1 MSAPTIDPVI
11 PAEQARRSGIAR
23 WIRRLAVPII
33 LGWIA
38 LIVVLSLTVPT
49 LEKVGEMQAVSMS
62 PKDAPSV
69 AAMMRVG
76 KVFQEF
82 DSDSSAMI
90 VLEGQEPLGA
100 EAHRFY
106 DDMVA
111 KLRADTKHV
120 QHIQDFWGDPLT
132 SAGAQSEDGKATY
145 VQVYLAGNMGEA
157 LGNESVTAVQE
168 LISGLSPPPGVKVFV
183 TGGPAL
189 QADQENAGNASIRII
204 EFVTVAVIVSMLLF
218 FIARS
223 AQSCSCWRHWC

>member
-1 MSAPTIDPVI
+1 M
-11 PAEQARRSGIAR
+11 RS
-23 WIRRLAVPII
+23 
-33 LGWIA
+33 
-38 LIVVLSLTVPT
+38 
-49 LEKVGEMQAVSMS
+49 VSMS
-62 PKDAPSV
+62 PKEAPSV

-90 VLEGQEPLGA
+90 VLEGDEPLGA
-100 EAHRFY
+100 DAHRFY

-132 SAGAQSEDGKATY
+132 RAGAQSDDGKATY

-157 LGNESVTAVQE
+157 LGNESVTAIQK
-168 LISGLSPPPGVKVFV
+168 LIAGLSPPPGVKVFV

-204 EFVTVAVIVSMLLF
+204 ELVT
-218 FIARS
+218 IA
-223 AQSCSCWRHWC
+223 